1 VNSRESMFA
10 LALALTIGATA
21 PARAEV
27 NELRVGKQYG
37 LPYIQFV
44 IMEDRKLIEK
54 HAKEEGLGDFKVEW
68 ATMGGPAALNDGMIS
83 GAIDLAGVGL
93 PNLVTMWEKTR
104 TNVKIRAISGMN
116 DMPLILLTRNP
127 ALKTLKDYTE
137 KDKIAVP
144 SIKISM
150 QAILLEIAAA
160 QTFGADQWE
169 KLDPLTVSLGHP
181 DAVAALSSGGEV
193 SSHFSSAPFQ
203 YRQLGQPGY
212 HKVVS
217 SYDIIGRH
225 TVSSLVMRTAFHDSN
240 PKLVKAIVG
249 ALNEATEWIN
259 SDKRAA
265 AEAYLR
271 VTKDKSS
278 IEEIMAMLNDPDI
291 TITLKPRGAQPIS
304 EFLYKV
310 GRAKAKPDTWQG
322 YYFGDVPL
330 TD

>member
-1 VNSRESMFA
+1 
-10 LALALTIGATA
+10 
-21 PARAEV
+21 
-27 NELRVGKQYG
+27 
-37 LPYIQFV
+37 
-44 IMEDRKLIEK
+44 
-54 HAKEEGLGDFKVEW
+54 
-68 ATMGGPAALNDGMIS
+68 
-83 GAIDLAGVGL
+83 
-93 PNLVTMWEKTR
+93 
-104 TNVKIRAISGMN
+104 
-116 DMPLILLTRNP
+116 MPLILLTRNP

-150 QAILLEIAAA
+150 QAILLEIAAT

-203 YRQLGQPGY
+203 YRQLSQPGY

-310 GRAKAKPDTWQG
+310 GRVKAKPDTWQG